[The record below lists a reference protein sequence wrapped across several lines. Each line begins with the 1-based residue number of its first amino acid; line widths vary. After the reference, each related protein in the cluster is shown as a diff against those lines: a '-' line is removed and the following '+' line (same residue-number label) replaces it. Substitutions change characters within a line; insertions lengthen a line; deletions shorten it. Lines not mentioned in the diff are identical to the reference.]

1 MPTAIEISQILAPAS
16 SRRSAVQRSIFCDW
30 RCSAAKEERLKA
42 IVDIWASTRASTS
55 DPWGPPMN
63 LGPVINTVGLETVG
77 LERRPALSF
86 DGRSLYFFSNGHGG
100 SGLTDPFVST
110 RTRRD
115 GFDDVT
121 TMTDLPRRRDE
132 T

>member
-1 MPTAIEISQILAPAS
+1 MGFDAS
-16 SRRSAVQRSIFCDW
+16 EHVGSM
-30 RCSAAKEERLKA
+30 
-42 IVDIWASTRASTS
+42 
-55 DPWGPPMN
+55 GPPMN
-63 LGPVINTVGLETVG
+63 LGPVINTVG

-100 SGLTDPFVST
+100 SGLTDLFVST

-121 TMTDLPRRRDE
+121 TMTDLLRRRDE
-132 T
+132 TRSSQGEHRRMSAKKRRSIARAE